1 MADSVLIIGG
11 EPDFQERLRLPLTE
25 AGFSVAC
32 VSDYLEA
39 LLKLDEFEPDMPD
52 MIIVDEALPG
62 GDGTEVCSQLHST
75 FGIPVILLGRD
86 SSGKAWKKAVEAGAD
101 FYLRK
106 PFSRQVLVARVKAI
120 LRRYKL
126 SASGSKN
133 GL

>member
-1 MADSVLIIGG
+1 MKVLIIEDDPTLNKGIA
-11 EPDFQERLRLPLTE
+11 LALTE
-25 AGFSVAC
+25 AGFSVVC
-32 VSDYLEA
+32 VSDYSEA
-39 LLKLDEFEPDMPD
+39 LLKLDKFEPDMV
-52 MIIVDEALPG
+52 IVDEALPS

>member
-1 MADSVLIIGG
+1 MTDRILIIEG
-11 EPDFQERLRLPLTE
+11 ELFSREVIAPALTE
-25 AGFSVAC
+25 AGFLVA
-32 VSDYLEA
+32 SALDYPEA
-39 LLKLDEFEPDMPD
+39 IPRLDEFKPDLV
-52 MIIVDEALPG
+52 IVDEALPS
-62 GDGTEVCSQLHST
+62 GDGTEVCSQLHSA

-86 SSGKAWKKAVEAGAD
+86 SSGKAWKKAVEAGTD

-106 PFSRQVLVARVKAI
+106 PFSNQILVARVRAI